1 MDMDKMQ
8 DYVSR
13 GLWPKRYL
21 DNLLSAN
28 RITPEQY
35 TELVQLLP

>member
-1 MDMDKMQ
+1 MK

-21 DNLLSAN
+21 DNLKNAG
-28 RITPEQY
+28 RITLQEYDALCALIPVEND
-35 TELVQLLP
+35 